1 MQLQILLLRDKNAVA
16 NIAVKDLEKAKR
28 FYQDVLGLQLIDSNT
43 PEVVVFKSGN
53 SMIIV
58 YKSDYAGTNK
68 ATSMTWTVGDNIEEV
83 VQALKAKGITFEH
96 YNMPNVTLEGDIHV
110 DGQMKVAWFK
120 DPDGNILN
128 LINK

>member
-1 MQLQILLLRDKNAVA
+1 MLKDKNAIA
-16 NIAVKDLEKAKR
+16 NIAVKDLETAKR

-68 ATSMTWTVGDNIEEV
+68 ATAMTWTVGDNIEEV

-96 YNMPNVTLEGDIHV
+96 YNMSNITLEGDIHV
-110 DGQMKVAWFK
+110 DGQMKVAWFR

-128 LINK
+128 LVNK

>member
-1 MQLQILLLRDKNAVA
+1 MLRDKNAVA
-16 NIAVKDLEKAKR
+16 NIAVKDLEKAER

-53 SMIIV
+53 SMINV
-58 YKSDYAGTNK
+58 YKSQYAGTNK
-68 ATSMTWTVGDNIEEV
+68 ATAMTWIVGDNIEEV

-96 YNMPNVTLEGDIHV
+96 YNIPNITLEGDIHV

-128 LINK
+128 LVNK

>member
-1 MQLQILLLRDKNAVA
+1 MLRDKNAVA

-96 YNMPNVTLEGDIHV
+96 AKHNTRRRYPC
-110 DGQMKVAWFK
+110 
-120 DPDGNILN
+120 
-128 LINK
+128 

>member
-1 MQLQILLLRDKNAVA
+1 MLSDKNVVA

-28 FYQDVLGLQLIDSNT
+28 FYQDVLGLQQIDSNT
-43 PEVVVFKSGN
+43 PEVIVFKSGN
-53 SMIIV
+53 SMINV
-58 YKSDYAGTNK
+58 YKSQYAGTNK
-68 ATSMTWTVGDNIEEV
+68 ATAMTWIVGDNIEEV

-96 YNMPNVTLEGDIHV
+96 YDMPNIKLDGDIHV

-128 LINK
+128 LINT

>member
-1 MQLQILLLRDKNAVA
+1 MLKDKNAVA
-16 NIAVKDLEKAKR
+16 NIAVKDLETAKR
-28 FYQDVLGLQLIDSNT
+28 FYQDVLDLQLIDSNT

-68 ATSMTWTVGDNIEEV
+68 ATATTWTVGDNIEEV

-96 YNMPNVTLEGDIHV
+96 YNMPNITLEGDIHV

-128 LINK
+128 LVNK

>member
-1 MQLQILLLRDKNAVA
+1 MLKDKNAIA
-16 NIAVKDLEKAKR
+16 NIAVKDLETAKR

-43 PEVVVFKSGN
+43 PEVIVFKSGN

-68 ATSMTWTVGDNIEEV
+68 ATAMTWTVGDNIEEV
-83 VQALKAKGITFEH
+83 VQVLKAKGITFEH
-96 YNMPNVTLEGDIHV
+96 YNMPNITLEGDIHV

-128 LINK
+128 LVNK

>member
-1 MQLQILLLRDKNAVA
+1 MLRDKNAVA

-83 VQALKAKGITFEH
+83 VQALKAKGITFEY
-96 YNMPNVTLEGDIHV
+96 YNMHIGDS
-110 DGQMKVAWFK
+110 
-120 DPDGNILN
+120 ILT
-128 LINK
+128 IMII

>member
-1 MQLQILLLRDKNAVA
+1 MLRDKNAVA

-28 FYQDVLGLQLIDSNT
+28 FYQDVLDLQLIDSDY

-68 ATSMTWTVGDNIEEV
+68 ATSMTWTVGDNMGEV

-96 YNMPNVTLEGDIHV
+96 YNMPNITLEVLCCITKFIAIH
-110 DGQMKVAWFK
+110 KCIWF
-120 DPDGNILN
+120 GIL
-128 LINK
+128 IDKSAIRSI

>member
-1 MQLQILLLRDKNAVA
+1 MLSDKNAIA

-28 FYQDVLGLQLIDSNT
+28 FYQGVLDLQLIDSNT

-58 YKSDYAGTNK
+58 YKSQYAGTNK

-83 VQALKAKGITFEH
+83 VQALKVKGVTFEH
-96 YNMPNVTLEGDIHV
+96 YDVPNTKLEGDIYV
-110 DGQMKVAWFK
+110 DGKMKVTWFK

-128 LINK
+128 LVNT